1 MHFIYQ
7 HRQDHP
13 IQLLCEAMNTARSAY
28 YRWLAVAAAESTPA
42 VVEDQPA
49 EDDRPTVS
57 QCVTQLIL
65 ERFHYHKRR
74 YGTRRMVAELRDLG
88 YRVSRKRVRA
98 TYRQFGLVALQP
110 KCFVP
115 RTTRVHPHRRRS
127 PNLLLEAPPPQQPDR
142 LWVGDITYLPME
154 DGSFCFLA
162 SLQDGYS
169 RTIVG
174 YAVADH
180 MREELTLAALNR
192 ALRWRRPKAGL
203 IVHTDGGGQYSSIAF
218 RNRLAQAGHLSSMTR
233 RDNHYDNAQ
242 AESFF
247 GRFKAELLPEGRR
260 FRELADAEA
269 ECFAFIEGYYNTE
282 RRHSSIGYQSPLN
295 FEKQLTG

>member
-1 MHFIYQ
+1 MKTTLPPY
-7 HRQDHP
+7 
-13 IQLLCEAMNTARSAY
+13 RSASPN
-28 YRWLAVAAAESTPA
+28 LSFSAST
-42 VVEDQPA
+42 
-49 EDDRPTVS
+49 TS
-57 QCVTQLIL
+57 G
-65 ERFHYHKRR
+65 RR
-74 YGTRRMVAELRDLG
+74 SVGTRCMVAELRDLG

-115 RTTRVHPHRRRS
+115 RTTRAHPPRRRS
-127 PNLLLEAPPPQQPDR
+127 PNPLLEAPPPQQPDR
-142 LWVGDITYLPME
+142 LWVRDITYLYLPME

-180 MREELTLAALNR
+180 MREGLTLAALDR

-203 IVHTDGGGQYSSIAF
+203 IVHTDGGGQYCSIAF

-233 RDNHYDNAQ
+233 RDNHYANAQ

-260 FRELADAEA
+260 FPDLAGAEA
-269 ECFAFIEGYYNTE
+269 ECFAFIEGYF
-282 RRHSSIGYQSPLN
+282 RHRATALLYWLP
-295 FEKQLTG
+295 